1 MTHIKIRSGCSL
13 AERGFVSVHTV
24 TIISKESGAEMNAPR
39 FFYLPTTSLC
49 RFTTSN
55 RWQRRI
61 LCRAARSSRT
71 SETGDSICV
80 FPRWESTLRLSICI
94 PRICSVF
101 STTCL
106 PFPMLFSGMA
116 CLPSGSTPSRRSGT
130 LTRGEHP
137 DVVTHG
143 ILTGSGATA
152 TRGARLYK

>member
-1 MTHIKIRSGCSL
+1 
-13 AERGFVSVHTV
+13 
-24 TIISKESGAEMNAPR
+24 MNAPR

-71 SETGDSICV
+71 NGTGDSVCV
-80 FPRWESTLRLSICI
+80 FPDGNLRLGS
-94 PRICSVF
+94 RYASLDFVLF
-101 STTCL
+101 LTTCL
-106 PFPMLFSGMA
+106 PFPMLFSGRA
-116 CLPSGSTPSRRSGT
+116 CLPNGSTPSRRSGT